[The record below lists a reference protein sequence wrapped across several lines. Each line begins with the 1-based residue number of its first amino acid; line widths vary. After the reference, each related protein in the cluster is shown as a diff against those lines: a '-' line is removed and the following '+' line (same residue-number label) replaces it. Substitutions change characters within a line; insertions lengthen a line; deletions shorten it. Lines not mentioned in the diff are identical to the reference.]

1 MATNLPSRQQVERAQ
16 PLEFAQP
23 AERQANITIEVA
35 PDGLHITA
43 EYTGTLASI
52 PAAVERLRAAGV
64 LDLVKPSAAP
74 AFHQGR
80 NSPMGNTPRA
90 QRVAPAYADDGSVI
104 CPVHRKA
111 LSYGQYGPYC
121 SCKATGDQVADKR
134 GYCGLRFES

>member
-1 MATNLPSRQQVERAQ
+1 MTTNLPSRQQVERAQ
-16 PLEFAQP
+16 PLDFPDRQP

-35 PDGLHITA
+35 PDGLHIRC
-43 EYTGTLASI
+43 EYTGSLASI

-64 LDLVKPSAAP
+64 LDLVKPSRPAAAP
-74 AFHQGR
+74 QSG
-80 NSPMGNTPRA
+80 GNTPRA